1 MKITTSRF
9 GAIDIDAARIITFT
23 EGILGFPQYLKY
35 ILLDHDNNTPFKWLQ
50 SIENGELAFVL
61 IDPLA
66 VLPDYRAEVRQED
79 IEALQITSLESAAA
93 LCIVNIGQDAASVT
107 ANLLGPIIINPE
119 KMLARQV
126 VLLTTQYSIQ
136 HDLLAAA
143 PQQNI
148 AAAK

>member
-1 MKITTSRF
+1 LKITTSRF
-9 GAIDIDAARIITFT
+9 GELDIDAARVLTFI

-35 ILLDHDNNTPFKWLQ
+35 VLLDHDKNTPFKWLQ

-61 IDPLA
+61 IDPLT

-79 IEALQITSLESAAA
+79 IDALQITGLERAVA
-93 LCIVNIGQDAASVT
+93 LCIVNIGPGAASVT

-119 KMLARQV
+119 SMLARQI
-126 VLLTTQYSIQ
+126 VLMTSQYSIQ
-136 HDLLAAA
+136 HDLLAVE
-143 PQQNI
+143 PQQNV